1 VFASRNAVDA
11 LFERLAAAGA
21 DGSALSA
28 RKVAAVG
35 EATAAALERR
45 GVTVTLRPDDY
56 TAHSLLL
63 ALGRYPMR
71 GVRVL
76 VPQAAGASAAL
87 VDGLREAGAIVDVAE
102 AYRTEPAYNEAGR
115 LQRALEDGV
124 DAVVFASPSAV
135 RATIEL
141 AGVDALEGLPCVC
154 IGPMT
159 ARVVRAAGLDV
170 AAVADPHT
178 DEGLARA
185 VVRLFSPGEGG

>member
-1 VFASRNAVDA
+1 
-11 LFERLAAAGA
+11 
-21 DGSALSA
+21 
-28 RKVAAVG
+28 
-35 EATAAALERR
+35 
-45 GVTVTLRPDDY
+45 
-56 TAHSLLL
+56 
-63 ALGRYPMR
+63 
-71 GVRVL
+71 
-76 VPQAAGASAAL
+76 
-87 VDGLREAGAIVDVAE
+87 VDVAE

-159 ARVVRAAGLDV
+159 ARVVRTAGLDV

-185 VVRLFSPGEGG
+185 VVRLFSPGEGGAVT